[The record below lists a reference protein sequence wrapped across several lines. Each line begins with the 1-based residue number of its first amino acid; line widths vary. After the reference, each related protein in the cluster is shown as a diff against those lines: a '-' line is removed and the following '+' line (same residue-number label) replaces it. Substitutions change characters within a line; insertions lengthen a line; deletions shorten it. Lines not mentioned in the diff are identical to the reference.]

1 MKYPRRNKE
10 QPVFITKQ
18 ASKET
23 LVLAKV
29 VSKLFHHRAYQELV
43 LTAHGPTAIEMAK
56 RGRSLRQLAK
66 ATKLSPTYLSLVAN
80 GRQRVSL
87 AALHALLGECEGV
100 MR

>member
-1 MKYPRRNKE
+1 MKRKAWNPK
-10 QPVFITKQ
+10 PLVVTKM
-18 ASKET
+18 AGSKT
-23 LVLAKV
+23 RVLAKV
-29 VSKLFHHRAYQELV
+29 VSTLFHHRAYQELV